1 MAYNIPS
8 YVETIIN
15 SLEKTGYNAF
25 LVGGSIRDII
35 IGKKPSDYD
44 ISTDAKPDE
53 IKEVFK
59 EFKTIEVGKKFG
71 TIIVVQEEGA
81 VEVTTFR
88 REGEYKDGRRPE
100 FVSFSKDIKEDLN
113 RRDFTINAMAYNE
126 KTGVID
132 PFGGKGNLENKIIK
146 TVGNPENRFREDY
159 LRIIRAVRF
168 AAQLN
173 FDIDE
178 ETYLACNKYKDFL
191 LNISIERV
199 RDELFKILLCE
210 KPSNGIEL
218 LKDLGILKIF
228 LPEIIPAIDFNQ
240 HNPHHDKD
248 VYNHILCVLD
258 NTPPVL
264 QVRIGA
270 LFHDIGKPH
279 TLTIDNEGVGH
290 FYGHD
295 KVGAEIVSEVL
306 RRWKCSNELIEKVST
321 LVREHMTQHANYK
334 EKGLKKLI
342 ARVGEDEI
350 FNLLALQKADRS
362 CSNEKA
368 DISSLLEREN
378 KIKDILY
385 NKEAYNI
392 NQLDLDGRDILELGY
407 KEGKII
413 GEILDYL
420 LEQVMEKPD
429 LNKKDLLIKNT
440 LKKFPLK

>member
-8 YVETIIN
+8 YAETIIN

-35 IGKKPSDYD
+35 IGKEPSDYD
-44 ISTDAKPDE
+44 IATDAKPDE

-59 EFKTIEVGKKFG
+59 EFKTIEVGEKFG
-71 TIIVVQEEGA
+71 TIIVVQEEGV

-100 FVSFSKDIKEDLN
+100 SVSFSKDIKEDLN

-126 KTGVID
+126 KTGIID
-132 PFGGKGNLENKIIK
+132 PFGGKGDLENKIIK
-146 TVGNPENRFREDY
+146 TVGNPENRFKEDY

-178 ETYLACNKYKDFL
+178 KTYLACNKYKDFL
-191 LNISIERV
+191 SNISIERV
-199 RDELFKILLCE
+199 RDEFFKILLCE
-210 KPSNGIEL
+210 KPSKGIEL
-218 LKDLGILKIF
+218 LKDLGILEIF
-228 LPEIIPAIDFNQ
+228 LPEIIPAIGFNQ

-306 RRWKCSNELIEKVST
+306 RRWRCSNELIEKVST

-429 LNKKDLLIKNT
+429 LNKKDLLIKNA
-440 LKKFPLK
+440 LKKFSLK